1 MMIRKMSV
9 YLLVIYAILTA
20 YLIVRAYLG
29 LPNIDFFTPLLT
41 LVAMTFAVLHASQRI
56 GWRRA
61 VLLLALTFAVSLL
74 FESVGVATGLV
85 YGKYHYSDKLG
96 VKFLNLVPLIIPAAW
111 FMMVYPSYVIATRLV
126 PAQWKTWQWRLGVAA
141 LGGVVM
147 TAWDLAMDPLM
158 VSGGHWVWE
167 EPGAYFGVPLQN
179 YWGWWLTVFVTFAL
193 FVWLARV
200 SPTQRVR
207 EPFSYDRLAVHSYII
222 TGLSSVLLD
231 FKWDLAGPA
240 LVGMFALGPWMVMA
254 LLSGRQVQ
262 ALDTIVPAAI
272 LTGNPDS

>member
-1 MMIRKMSV
+1 MTIRKISV
-9 YLLVIYAILTA
+9 YLLVLYALLTA
-20 YLIVRAYLG
+20 YVVARAYLG
-29 LPNIDFFTPLLT
+29 LPNLNFFTPLLT
-41 LVAMTFAVLHASQRI
+41 LVAMIFAVLHASQRV

-61 VLLLALTFAVSLL
+61 VLLLALTFGVSLL

-111 FMMVYPSYVIATRLV
+111 FMMIYPSYVITARLV
-126 PAQWKTWQWRLGVAA
+126 PVQWKTWQWRLGVAA

-158 VSGGHWVWE
+158 VSGGHWIWDE
-167 EPGAYFGVPLQN
+167 SGAYFGAPLLN

-193 FVWLARV
+193 FVWIARI
-200 SPTQRVR
+200 SPVQRVR
-207 EPFSYDRLAVHSYII
+207 QPFGYDRLAVYSYII

-231 FKWDLAGPA
+231 FKWDLTGPA
-240 LVGMFALGPWMVMA
+240 LVGLFAIGPWVVMG
-254 LLSGRQVQ
+254 LFSGRQVQ
-262 ALDTIVPAAI
+262 TLEVSVPAHEQP
-272 LTGNPDS
+272 T